1 MYGNSC
7 SGCGSSGYGM
17 NSSISNCSPISYGAM
32 QGRGGYGSSSGQQP
46 KFEYFP
52 EGKAGDY
59 SSMMP
64 SVPSALEVALET
76 VKPAGSSRMNY
87 SSAYK
92 GLYLNSFKNNNFPTE
107 AFLSTDRPDSIVVEQ
122 ETDIMP
128 HIKEAFE
135 KLVGTEFPEDM
146 IKINVL
152 DDEKFDKAHMSTGGN
167 CSPGV
172 KGFAINRNGFG
183 ISDIFVRKD
192 NLDRMMLTIGHEI
205 GHVMS
210 QTLRDARDEE
220 AKAFAFSLAWMKIIK
235 EHNIAGIGSY
245 IIPQPAKNGLHD
257 VAFDYLFELIQ
268 QGKNAMELFKELAKG
283 IVSITQRL
291 EVIYR

>member
-1 MYGNSC
+1 MYGSSC
-7 SGCGSSGYGM
+7 SGCGSSGYGSF
-17 NSSISNCSPISYGAM
+17 SSISNCSPISYGALHA
-32 QGRGGYGSSSGQQP
+32 GGGYGSSSGNQP

-52 EGKAGDY
+52 EGKPGNY
-59 SSMMP
+59 SGLAAQA
-64 SVPSALEVALET
+64 PSALEVALAD
-76 VKPAGSSRMNY
+76 VKPAKAISINY

-92 GLYLNSFKNNNFPTE
+92 GLYLNNWKNNNFPAE
-107 AFLSTDRPDSIVVEQ
+107 AFLSSGRPESIIVQQ

-128 HIKEAFE
+128 YIKQAFE

-152 DDEKFDKAHMSTGGN
+152 DDEKFEKVHGKN
-167 CSPGV
+167 SPGV

-210 QTLRDARDEE
+210 PSLRDARDEE
-220 AKAFAFSLAWMKIIK
+220 AKAFAFSLAWMKAIK

-245 IIPQPAKNGLHD
+245 VIPQPAKNGLHD
-257 VAFDYLFELIQ
+257 VAFEYLFELIQ

-283 IVSITQRL
+283 IVSITKRL